1 MGTRRKVAVWY
12 TRRKGEYVMILPG
25 HKKKDHEVVFSKQ
38 SEMMEA
44 ARASG
49 CILRDVGRRVEA

>member
-12 TRRKGEYVMILPG
+12 TRRKGEYVILLPG
-25 HKKKDHEVVFSKQ
+25 RKKDDAELVFSRH
-38 SEMMEA
+38 SDMMEA
-44 ARASG
+44 ARASR